1 MILFL
6 PTMFVLE
13 QYLHI
18 HVAFVKEWYYY
29 WLVL

>member
-1 MILFL
+1 
-6 PTMFVLE
+6 MFVLE